1 MAAAPASQ
9 DQPANVFVN
18 RGQVAKFATTS
29 TFKLNL
35 PKGDHAVLTP
45 RGVRFL
51 DANGQVVGGM
61 ARQDIKDTA
70 GHIHKATWTLNGDQ
84 VTQTISDV
92 NGSTIEGTLVQPT
105 APGQVSARSGGW
117 DCIMDGA
124 GAVAGG
130 LGLAGAAVT
139 SPMTLGT
146 SLAAGGAFVGGTA
159 AAAKGF
165 ADNCV

>member
-1 MAAAPASQ
+1 M
-9 DQPANVFVN
+9 
-18 RGQVAKFATTS
+18 AKFATTS
-29 TFKLNL
+29 TFKINL

-70 GHIHKATWTLNGDQ
+70 GKVHKATWTLNGDQ

-92 NGSTIEGTLVQPT
+92 NGSTIEGTLVRPA
-105 APGQVSARSGGW
+105 APGQMSARSIDW

-124 GAVAGG
+124 GAAAGG
-130 LGLAGAAVT
+130 LGLAGAALT
-139 SPMTLGT
+139 APMTAGT
-146 SLAAGGAFVGGTA
+146 SLAAAGAFVGGA
-159 AAAKGF
+159 ASAAKGF